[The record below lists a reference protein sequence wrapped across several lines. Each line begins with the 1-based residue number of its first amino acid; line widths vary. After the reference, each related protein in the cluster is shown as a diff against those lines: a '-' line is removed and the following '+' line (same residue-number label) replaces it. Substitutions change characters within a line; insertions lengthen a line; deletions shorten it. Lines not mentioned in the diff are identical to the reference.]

1 MKHYLK
7 LVQNMS
13 GSGLVAIE
21 PENRNILTLS
31 ISKER
36 NKHAHCREVYFRS
49 SEGSWKTSSFH
60 RWRYMVSTGMSVP
73 ELKTSYSFI
82 I

>member
-1 MKHYLK
+1 MKYYLK

-31 ISKER
+31 ISRKE
-36 NKHAHCREVYFRS
+36 
-49 SEGSWKTSSFH
+49 T
-60 RWRYMVSTGMSVP
+60 
-73 ELKTSYSFI
+73 YSLQRDLFQI
-82 I
+82 

>member
-36 NKHAHCREVYFRS
+36 NKHTHCRE
-49 SEGSWKTSSFH
+49 
-60 RWRYMVSTGMSVP
+60 
-73 ELKTSYSFI
+73 I
-82 I
+82 ISDLAKIHGKHPV

>member
-1 MKHYLK
+1 LVQNMSGSGLVQNMSGSG

-31 ISKER
+31 IKG
-36 NKHAHCREVYFRS
+36 K
-49 SEGSWKTSSFH
+49 KQT
-60 RWRYMVSTGMSVP
+60 
-73 ELKTSYSFI
+73 YSLQRGLFQI
-82 I
+82 